1 MTNGVNDNPYW
12 YKDGIIY
19 QVHVKVYRD
28 SDNNGMGDFRG
39 LIEKLDYIQS
49 LGATIIWLQP
59 FYPSPLKDDGYDIAD
74 YFSVNPDY
82 GTIEDLKEFL
92 KESHKRGIK
101 VITELVMNHTSDQ
114 HALFQQAR
122 VSPPGSPQRDFY
134 VWNDSPD
141 KYKEARIIFQDFET
155 SNWTWDPKARSYYWH
170 RFYSHQPD
178 FNFDNPHVH
187 RLMQRILDFWLDMGV
202 DGLRLDA
209 VPYLYEREGTN
220 CENLSETHE
229 YLKKIRAY
237 VDRKYK
243 NKIFLA

>member
-101 VITELVMNHTSDQ
+101 V
-114 HALFQQAR
+114 
-122 VSPPGSPQRDFY
+122 
-134 VWNDSPD
+134 
-141 KYKEARIIFQDFET
+141 
-155 SNWTWDPKARSYYWH
+155 
-170 RFYSHQPD
+170 
-178 FNFDNPHVH
+178 
-187 RLMQRILDFWLDMGV
+187 
-202 DGLRLDA
+202 
-209 VPYLYEREGTN
+209 
-220 CENLSETHE
+220 
-229 YLKKIRAY
+229 
-237 VDRKYK
+237 
-243 NKIFLA
+243 